1 MKEDLSIDQILKS
14 IRQVIL
20 GKKSASMSQLPDQDD
35 DVYELTNIVNQDSH
49 SETDRNKEPRNYLDE
64 EQHDAKNSLISS
76 KSTQET
82 SETLKKLAIFKKR
95 LNQSGQT
102 NNPSKSV
109 EDLVTEIMKPYIVNW
124 LDENLPKIVENLVEK
139 EIKKLMP
146 DENNTNSNS

>member
-20 GKKSASMSQLPDQDD
+20 GKKSASTGQLPDQDD
-35 DVYELTNIVNQDSH
+35 DIYELTNVVNRSLH
-49 SETDRNKEPRNYLDE
+49 SETDRNKEPDNSLYV
-64 EQHDAKNSLISS
+64 EQHDAKDPLISA
-76 KSTQET
+76 KSANET

-95 LNQSGQT
+95 LNPGGQT